1 MIPFLLKST
10 LLMVLLLA
18 VYQFFLGRE
27 KMHRFSRYYLLA
39 ALLFSLVAPF
49 ITFETEQTVIPT
61 MSTVV
66 ADRPLELEHNAATV
80 TPMVEAAVAPT
91 QPVGFDWQVMLLVAY
106 LIISGGLLIR
116 FALNLTRVA
125 RRARMGE
132 RQPLAGATLVLMDE
146 PTSPFSFLRFIFVTR
161 KDYQQGDIGPEL
173 LTHELTH
180 VRQRHTIDVLLVEL
194 LQVVLWFN
202 PLVYLYKRAIRTNH
216 EFLADEH
223 VIDHHQNV
231 KHYQHL
237 LLDTIFRKNT
247 PSLVSNIGY
256 SLTKKRLIMMT
267 KQTSKFKRVIIGS
280 FVLVA
285 ISFVAYS
292 FCATSS
298 KSSEQKTKVP
308 KSSEEKAKEVKSNMS
323 QSMVYSTSDGLMV
336 FYLIKEKDG
345 SSWFLNVRSTKN
357 EGIATV
363 LEGMQLVRFAKN
375 QKFSKSEMSKAK
387 SLNELTTEEIE
398 TLQLGILKKM
408 KPNIPSQDLIN
419 KWCNSTDV
427 SLWIDN
433 KHIEDNTI
441 LKNYKSSDFKKC
453 RYITFAQIPEKGPNK
468 GKLIRVQLLTNEGY
482 ENYLDLNKVAFEK
495 IKNRQVPQDIK
506 LYVLD

>member
-1 MIPFLLKST
+1 MIPFLLKT
-10 LLMVLLLA
+10 ALLMVLLLA
-18 VYQFFLGRE
+18 VYQLFLGRE

-39 ALLFSLVAPF
+39 ALLFSLVTPF
-49 ITFETEQTVIPT
+49 ISFETEQMVIPT
-61 MSTVV
+61 LSTVV
-66 ADRPLELEHNAATV
+66 VDQPLMQENDGIGVHAAEAATV
-80 TPMVEAAVAPT
+80 VE
-91 QPVGFDWQVMLLVAY
+91 QPKDLDWQMLLLVIYFAVSATF
-106 LIISGGLLIR
+106 LVR
-116 FALNLTRVA
+116 FALNLSSII

-146 PTSPFSFLRFIFVTR
+146 PTSPFSFLRFIFVSG
-161 KDYQQGDIGPEL
+161 KDYQQGAIGPEM

-216 EFLADEH
+216 EYLADEH

-231 KHYQHL
+231 NYYQHL

-292 FCATSS
+292 FCAVSTKSSEQKNKVS
-298 KSSEQKTKVP
+298 KSSEQKVKVQ
-308 KSSEEKAKEVKSNMS
+308 KSNMPKGMAFS
-323 QSMVYSTSDGLMV
+323 IYDNV
-336 FYLIKEKDG
+336 FYLIKKEKD
-345 SSWFLNVRSTKN
+345 SIYFLNVKSTKT
-357 EGIATV
+357 EGIATL
-363 LEGMQLVRFAKN
+363 LEGLQLVRIPN
-375 QKFSKSEMSKAK
+375 SKGFHNPQSPNGKY
-387 SLNELTTEEIE
+387 LNELTMAEIG
-398 TLQLGILKKM
+398 LIQSQILAM
-408 KPNIPSQDLIN
+408 TDPNVPSQNLLN
-419 KWCNSTDV
+419 KWGKANNL

-441 LKNYKSSDFKKC
+441 LKNYKSSDFKKF
-453 RYITFAQIPEKGPNK
+453 RYIKFAQIPDNGPNK
-468 GKLIRVQLLTNEGY
+468 GKLIRVQLLTNAGY
-482 ENYLDLNKVAFEK
+482 ENYLSINKAAFENIK
-495 IKNRQVPQDIK
+495 IKKNLEDIK
-506 LYVLD
+506 LYILE